1 MFIVP
6 YFLKKPVLN
15 TDFNLVILW
24 IFLSG
29 GVNIWETDE
38 ENCSEKFIVDNYLTP
53 NGIFGKVQKMTNTTL
68 FFEIDER
75 TDIDSFYTMTDFLKN
90 NTEVTGV
97 DIFRPFVWLGDSKV
111 GERDE
116 WGWYEECEKVS
127 LGKFGNLGQ
136 LWTSISEL
144 GLSES

>member
-6 YFLKKPVLN
+6 YFTRNPLVN
-15 TDFNLVILW
+15 SDFKLTTLW

-38 ENCSEKFIVDNYLTP
+38 QNCSEEFIIDNYLTP
-53 NGIFGKVQKMTNTTL
+53 NGIYGKVRKMTKTTL

-75 TDIDSFYTMTDFLKN
+75 TNIDSFYTMSDFLKN
-90 NTEVTGV
+90 NMEITPV
-97 DIFRPFVWLGDSKV
+97 DMFRPFVWLGDSNV

-116 WGWYEECEKVS
+116 WGWYEECERVS
-127 LGKFGNLGQ
+127 LGKFGNLGE
-136 LWTSISEL
+136 LWTSISEI
-144 GLSES
+144 GLRDC